1 MRDDGRPEAPYNI
14 LWNVEP
20 AVSSNVTYADMEQ
33 LVRHHRKCSARK
45 LINLFCVGMD
55 LLWCCPDVANPH
67 RLRWVTI
74 MFWDAKK
81 ISYKILFRDGSDAW
95 VTGEAIDKALDA
107 KDQYPAAVK
116 VAAALEKWDCDA
128 VGTTLIGYGL
138 YCAKHVGP
146 TSSEQSTSTASLD
159 REAVYPQRYPLVP
172 RQHALM
178 SIPGPTVQLSLI
190 HISEPTRPY

>member
-1 MRDDGRPEAPYNI
+1 
-14 LWNVEP
+14 
-20 AVSSNVTYADMEQ
+20 
-33 LVRHHRKCSARK
+33 
-45 LINLFCVGMD
+45 
-55 LLWCCPDVANPH
+55 
-67 RLRWVTI
+67 

-107 KDQYPAAVK
+107 KEQYPAAVK

-172 RQHALM
+172 RQEVLM
-178 SIPGPTVQLSLI
+178 SGSGFTVQPAKEFTTTNVTTRENILMMTKPIPFLTSQ
-190 HISEPTRPY
+190 HTEPICFLHRPP